1 MKNLEERLATIRS
14 VVTSLRREELTEV
27 DFDALCETLESLT
40 TVLKQMQQYEDEV
53 AVLRQDLSSRIAGM
67 ARACAVAR
75 GGRGDLETTEQ
86 LTERLP
92 HMSARELVQSYGR
105 VAARFRDTFP
115 ASMSAVSGFG
125 TNDKQM

>member
-1 MKNLEERLATIRS
+1 VKNLEEHLATMHS
-14 VVTSLRREELTEV
+14 AVTSLRREKLTEV
-27 DFDALCETLESLT
+27 DFDALCETLESVG
-40 TVLKQMQQYEDEV
+40 TVLGQMQEHEDEV

-75 GGRGDLETTEQ
+75 GGRGDMETTEQ

-92 HMSARELVQSYGR
+92 HMSARELVQSYSR

-125 TNDKQM
+125 MNAKQT